1 MPRAGLRSIPS
12 GSNPVVAARSNG
24 RTKTVQRRFTT
35 DGVPGQRAS
44 RAPAS
49 ARRSWARGHVRQR
62 RSSKF
67 HALLIYQA
75 IAGPLHRCAR
85 PCSPCSGARTC
96 VPVVRTVRRLRQ
108 CPRGAMEAERIGHAV
123 ARRTSDAIAPRP
135 SEDRMAT
142 GRRRLNHRSTSGWTL
157 ARHAGCHAA
166 LLLHRLTAHSS
177 LMHINLVPRIGIFL
191 GHV

>member
-49 ARRSWARGHVRQR
+49 ARRSRARGHVRQR

-67 HALLIYQA
+67 HALLI
-75 IAGPLHRCAR
+75 GPSPARCT
-85 PCSPCSGARTC
+85 GARD
-96 VPVVRTVRRLRQ
+96 
-108 CPRGAMEAERIGHAV
+108 RGHRAAAHGHADRLSGQCGV
-123 ARRTSDAIAPRP
+123 FTNAREARWKPSALAMRAHSAPPGARALRTL
-135 SEDRMAT
+135 EDRMAT

-177 LMHINLVPRIGIFL
+177 LMRINLVPRIGFFL